1 MALKPDR
8 YLLDTEVSYFMNETA
23 EKGVVV
29 VHALAAG
36 IASGAAM
43 DVVTN
48 SVIKP
53 VAQPLAVSS
62 GVPVGILLS
71 DVVNKD
77 LTRTHLNQHKDEV
90 QQGGK
95 VAIVTRGWVVTD
107 QVIGAVKAGDPAFV
121 TSSGILTA
129 TFANTNDNRVARVGT
144 FRTSRDA
151 NDFVKV
157 EIQLA

>member
-8 YLLDTEVSYFMNETA
+8 NLLETEVSYFMNETA
-23 EKGVVV
+23 TKGVVV

-36 IASGAAM
+36 IASGVAM

-48 SVIKP
+48 SVIVP
-53 VAQPLAVSS
+53 IAQPLAVSS

-71 DVVNKD
+71 EVVNLD
-77 LTRTHLNQHKDEV
+77 LTRTHINEHKDEV
-90 QQGGK
+90 QKGGK

-107 QVIGAVKAGDPAFV
+107 KVTGAIKAGDPAFV
-121 TSSGILTA
+121 TTSGLLTA
-129 TFANTNDNRVARVGT
+129 SFANTNDSRVAKVGT
-144 FRTSRDA
+144 FRTSKDDNA
-151 NDFVKV
+151 FVKV

>member
-8 YLLDTEVSYFMNETA
+8 YLLDTEVSYFMDEIA

-29 VHALAAG
+29 VHSLAAG

-43 DVVTN
+43 DVVAN

-90 QQGGK
+90 QKGGK

-107 QVIGAVKAGDPAFV
+107 QVTGAIKAGDPAFV
-121 TSSGILTA
+121 TISGLLTA
-129 TFANTNDNRVARVGT
+129 SFANTNDNRVAKVGV
-144 FRTSRDA
+144 FRTSKDA
-151 NDFVKV
+151 NAFVKV